1 MRWACEYESKSG
13 AVGLIIFS
21 AKDLNAAQIYV
32 EEMITYYGHNH
43 VFNLNE
49 LTEGSIGELYRLFPR
64 LAKVVDR
71 GDIPTRKVVITVLFF
86 HCTAIARRNSS
97 TIAASLSGEGFC
109 GTLLVLSRPSRRA

>member
-13 AVGLIIFS
+13 SRGLMIFS
-21 AKDLNAAQIYV
+21 AKDLNAAQIYL

-49 LTEGSIGELYRLFPR
+49 LTEGDIDELYRLFPR

-71 GDIPTRKVVITVLFF
+71 GEVPRKKVQ
-86 HCTAIARRNSS
+86 
-97 TIAASLSGEGFC
+97 
-109 GTLLVLSRPSRRA
+109 